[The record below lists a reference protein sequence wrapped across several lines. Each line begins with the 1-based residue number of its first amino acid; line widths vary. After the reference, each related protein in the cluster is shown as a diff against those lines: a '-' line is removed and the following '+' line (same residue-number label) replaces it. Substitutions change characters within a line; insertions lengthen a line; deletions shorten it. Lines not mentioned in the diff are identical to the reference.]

1 MANAAEKRPLDE
13 HRARRLRKWVLRAGA
28 CLALL
33 VVLGV
38 VGAYVAGNWL
48 TAPAYTAVGAPPG
61 DTGWRDARFE
71 DDTGVQ
77 LRGWFGEGEP
87 GRGAIILLHSIR
99 ADRRQ
104 MLRRARFLQA
114 KGLAVLLFDLQ
125 AHGESGGTAITFG
138 VREARSAAAAL
149 EYVRKRL
156 PEERVAV
163 IGTSLGGA
171 ACLLGD
177 GPVSAD
183 AMILEGV
190 YSTVERAIENR
201 LKMQFGRLGALGTPM
216 ASVRYNYAPWT
227 RFAVSGALSSSWVA
241 LATSIRSPRKRGPS
255 SMQLRSPRSC
265 GWSRARAMWTS
276 TTTRVASTSEG
287 SWPSSESIWSR
298 RGTLVLSS
306 AQSADRLR
314 TWAAAVRV
322 VHRG

>member
-1 MANAAEKRPLDE
+1 
-13 HRARRLRKWVLRAGA
+13 V

-38 VGAYVAGNWL
+38 VGAYLAGEWL
-48 TAPAYTAVGAPPG
+48 TAPAHTVVGAPPG
-61 DTGWRDARFE
+61 DTGWLEVRFE
-71 DDTGVQ
+71 DDSGVP
-77 LRGWFGEGEP
+77 LRGWFGDGKP
-87 GRGAIILLHSIR
+87 GRGAVILMHSIH

-138 VREARSAAAAL
+138 VRESRSAAAAL

-190 YSTVERAIENR
+190 YSTIERAVENR
-201 LKMQFGRLGALGTPM
+201 LKRYFGRLGAMGTPILTCQLPM
-216 ASVRYNYAPWT
+216 RLGVPVAGLRPVDAIRRVRCPVFVLGGMLDEHTVDEHTVAEETRALFDAAPEPKESWLIEGAAHVDLHDYA
-227 RFAVSGALSSSWVA
+227 GAEYERRVLAFLEKYLS
-241 LATSIRSPRKRGPS
+241 P
-255 SMQLRSPRSC
+255 
-265 GWSRARAMWTS
+265 
-276 TTTRVASTSEG
+276 
-287 SWPSSESIWSR
+287 
-298 RGTLVLSS
+298 
-306 AQSADRLR
+306 
-314 TWAAAVRV
+314 
-322 VHRG
+322 

>member
-216 ASVRYNYAPWT
+216 LTCQLPLRL
-227 RFAVSGALSSSWVA
+227 G
-241 LATSIRSPRKRGPS
+241 IRAA
-255 SMQLRSPRSC
+255 QLRPVDAIRRVRCPVLVMGGTRDEHTVAEETRSLFDAAPEPKEL
-265 GWSRARAMWTS
+265 WM
-276 TTTRVASTSEG
+276 VEG
-287 SWPSSESIWSR
+287 AGHVDLYDYAGAEYER
-298 RGTLVLSS
+298 RILAFLGKYLEP
-306 AQSADRLR
+306 
-314 TWAAAVRV
+314 
-322 VHRG
+322 